1 MLFVKTKLSTPPPF
15 SKESA
20 VGFLL
25 LQLYNFYPVPFI
37 HVFPQLSLVSKNI
50 MTLRRKNKGI
60 LSFLLLTYNLRKKN
74 ESHTH
79 KSHRLLLRKTPLH
92 LHVYFRQVLP
102 NTPLLRIIH
111 LRGTIICALS
121 IFFLADVFSE
131 EGGII
136 SFCLENM
143 QERKCL
149 KLDESGTWA
158 NFSIHILLLGI
169 QSRSGNGGSI

>member
-25 LQLYNFYPVPFI
+25 LQLHNFYPVPFI

-60 LSFLLLTYNLRKKN
+60 LSFLLLATCVRRMN
-74 ESHTH
+74 HTH

-92 LHVYFRQVLP
+92 LHVYCSQVQP

-111 LRGTIICALS
+111 LRGTIICVLS

-131 EGGII
+131 EG
-136 SFCLENM
+136 
-143 QERKCL
+143 
-149 KLDESGTWA
+149 A
-158 NFSIHILLLGI
+158 
-169 QSRSGNGGSI
+169 

>member
-25 LQLYNFYPVPFI
+25 LQLHNFYPVPFI

-79 KSHRLLLRKTPLH
+79 THKSHRLLLRKTPLH
-92 LHVYFRQVLP
+92 LHVYFSQHSFITHNSPPRNNYLCVEHFLP
-102 NTPLLRIIH
+102 R
-111 LRGTIICALS
+111 RC
-121 IFFLADVFSE
+121 IFRR
-131 EGGII
+131 GGII

-158 NFSIHILLLGI
+158 NFSIHIL
-169 QSRSGNGGSI
+169 